1 VRFAAPSLIAS
12 LVALTAACSAS
23 PPDETEARATS
34 AVYAG
39 ELLTP
44 ATVARHARAAGVPC
58 GERLVLA
65 VAVAWGESEGYT
77 RATHYNAFDG
87 STDRGIWQINSKV
100 WSMYSEA
107 CVFDPACNAK
117 AMAAISNNGASWT
130 PWLAY
135 TNGRYAQFMEKGRE
149 GENAACNGAG
159 ASDPSPS
166 NGGSTNVPTG
176 ASGGSGASCAELG
189 YDGECVGDVSIW
201 SENGQCRVRDCGGEG
216 KTCGHISSSVGWGC
230 LGGTAG
236 AKVDACAS
244 YGFDGRCFGD
254 VLVWVEKGA
263 CKRFDC
269 ASRGKTCGADGS
281 NGNNCI

>member
-1 VRFAAPSLIAS
+1 LKCTTVVRFIALVFAAGCFSATI
-12 LVALTAACSAS
+12 TACSS
-23 PPDETEARATS
+23 TPPEEADERSSS

-44 ATVARHARAAGVPC
+44 ATVARHARNAGVPC

-100 WSMYSEA
+100 WHMYSES
-107 CVFDPACNAK
+107 CVFDPACNAR
-117 AMAAISNNGASWT
+117 AMADISNKGASWSH
-130 PWLAY
+130 WLAY

-149 GENAACNGAG
+149 GENAACNGATG
-159 ASDPSPS
+159 DPTPEAPG
-166 NGGSTNVPTG
+166 NGR
-176 ASGGSGASCAELG
+176 GASCAELG

-216 KTCGHISSSVGWGC
+216 KTCGHISSAAGWGC

-236 AKVDACAS
+236 ARVDDCAS

-254 VLVWVEKGA
+254 VLVWAEAGA
-263 CKRFDC
+263 CKRVDC
-269 ASRGKTCGADGS
+269 ASKGKTCGPDGA